1 MECNLEKIENGVSFV
16 TLELLP
22 PAVAMFAQE
31 KYHPTVIVTV
41 NVIEICVSVI
51 TTTADFT
58 VILAV
63 N

>member
-1 MECNLEKIENGVSFV
+1 
-16 TLELLP
+16 
-22 PAVAMFAQE
+22 
-31 KYHPTVIVTV
+31 V